1 MVLKGCVRAE
11 KLDDPEYYI
20 PSLLEKAKE
29 KDLRK
34 LYDIES
40 WTDDNDFLK
49 KVAIKKGKLSKVI
62 MYSIV

>member
-1 MVLKGCVRAE
+1 VRAE

-40 WTDDNDFLK
+40 WIDDNDFLK
-49 KVAIKKGKLSKVI
+49 KVAIKKGKLMKVNI
-62 MYSIV
+62 NSIS

>member
-20 PSLLEKAKE
+20 PSLLENAKE